1 MNWDLFGL
9 LDKGQKEE
17 QKRIL
22 AEELARERALRN
34 KRLKVAGVETKEEP
48 KVKKKKPGITD
59 VAKTVITT
67 GSEADMAPREVK
79 GDWWSD
85 EEGGF
90 DLVKN
95 IAQGWYFDVP
105 ENVANTVS
113 PILDRVSPKRDYL
126 MLNLPFLKNYDPA
139 RDYVFTM
146 PADEFNALKEK
157 DKVSYMPNMIDERT
171 EAGDFARNMTKVFRG
186 LSIGKNV
193 TDKALKS
200 PVFNSVGSKTK
211 QVLEYTTPG
220 AVASQLAFQPHEERI
235 SNMVAET
242 VQDTPVEFV
251 GPFFEWLQAEPD
263 NSEAEERFKMLL
275 ESYVVDAA
283 FSPIF
288 RLMKGRKEIIKA
300 ELDGKSADEIITIE
314 QQAQSRLLAKT
325 ISESDKPLSR
335 LKKSKTASQ
344 KVLNAKLEDPTIF
357 SAPATVKRMVE
368 QLARGDFKGIHPDNF
383 SGYRVFNTKYIENG
397 DAAEALN
404 MMEVLLRKEM
414 LTQRA
419 GLQVPKGPKTLAEI
433 EKAGLQLSDTIQG
446 NRIINVVEDTASG
459 MGVDKDTLMTLM
471 MKDLDDLAGLE
482 ARVLAYRGVIAQM
495 GSELQLVRRE
505 LAGNPGNDVLE
516 ARFIN
521 LLAQTED
528 AIRVFGEVRRIP
540 ARTVTA
546 QRIKIP
552 DLDANGAP
560 IRASDHV
567 QLLNDLKKAG
577 IDSKKLSILGE
588 ALGLGK
594 NPLHTVHIAQSGIE
608 TILQRGTR
616 GLLEFYRGMLL
627 ASLKTHVTNSLS
639 GVIETFV
646 PQVSRLAGGLLT
658 RDRQVIRSVGAHMV
672 GLTHGLRPSIGKMI
686 EAVYQERNI
695 LDPLGTKVDG
705 LISPYGH
712 AIAMDPLKKGSTQWH
727 PYNWVSAFVNGV
739 GKISRGS
746 LRLLGGEDEFFKQ
759 WNYRAS
765 AYAKIVMDMP
775 EGLSKEARKLRI
787 NQQLSDY
794 FDEMGQATNKDLLQ
808 YARRA
813 TFTEEVLPNT
823 MASGIQALAKRQP
836 ALQFFIPFIRTPT
849 NIMVRFGERTP
860 ILSLFQKTTRQMLAS
875 GDPNLRAQVIGNQA
889 IGMAMYGTFL
899 GYIME
904 GSVTGPGPLDP
915 DQNRLWRNAGN
926 QPYSIRTPYGW
937 VSYNRLDPLFMPLV
951 FMTGWYDNAVVF
963 NESDDIGEQ
972 AMMGVVGLAR
982 AATDRTY
989 LQGMKQVFQM
999 LHSLTTGDM
1008 DRLALSGIQMGANVI
1023 PSILNQ
1029 QYEIGQHL
1037 GFYEGAE
1044 GFREALQWQEKFL
1057 RRAPQLTGYNAVKH
1071 NWITGKPIVSPV
1083 GYNSGF
1089 PVVTDKPNKYIN
1101 EIVNMGRSIDPPDT
1115 RIGNVELSGPQYA
1128 ELNRL
1133 IGTIRGE
1140 NGMNLMQSLEA
1151 FMGTTGKNGYN
1162 LDPNRKYNENYDDW
1176 RVEGVKKIIRGYKD
1190 AGRKVLLQTNPDL
1203 LQAFVEDKINKAS
1216 VMGGGTQLFD
1226 LNERP

>member
-9 LDKGQKEE
+9 LDKGQRDE

-22 AEELARERALRN
+22 AEELARERAMRN
-34 KRLKVAGVETKEEP
+34 KRLQVAGVETQEKPKEEL
-48 KVKKKKPGITD
+48 KEKPGVAEVATD
-59 VAKTVITT
+59 ILTRGTD
-67 GSEADMAPREVK
+67 ADLAPREVK
-79 GDWWSD
+79 GDWWSN

-90 DLVKN
+90 DLVKS
-95 IAQGWYFDVP
+95 IAQGWYFDVS
-105 ENVANTVS
+105 ENIASTIAPV
-113 PILDRVSPKRDYL
+113 LDKASSKRDYL

-157 DKVSYMPNMIDERT
+157 DKVSYMPNIIDERT
-171 EAGDFARNMTKVFRG
+171 EVGDFVRNMTKVFRG
-186 LSIGKNV
+186 LSIGRGV
-193 TDKALKS
+193 TDKALTS
-200 PVFNSVGSKTK
+200 PLFKSVGPKSK
-211 QVLEYTTPG
+211 QFVEYTTPG
-220 AVASQLAFQPHEERI
+220 AVASQIAFQPHEERI
-235 SNMVAET
+235 SNMIAET

-251 GPFFEWLQAEPD
+251 GPFFEWLQADPE

-275 ESYVVDAA
+275 ESYVADIA

-288 RLMKGRKEIIKA
+288 RLMKGRKEIIKS
-300 ELDGKSADEIITIE
+300 EIEGKSVGEIIETE
-314 QQAQSRLLAKT
+314 QKAANRLAQTKITEA
-325 ISESDKPLSR
+325 DQPLSR
-335 LKKSKTASQ
+335 LKPSKTASQ

-357 SAPATVKRMVE
+357 SAPHTVKRMVE
-368 QLARGDFKGIHPDNF
+368 QLARGDFKGIHPDNY

-397 DAAEALN
+397 EASEALN

-414 LTQRA
+414 KKKIP
-419 GLQVPKGPKTLAEI
+419 GLETPKGPKTLADI
-433 EKAGLQLSDTIQG
+433 EKAGLKLADTIQG

-482 ARVLAYRGVIAQM
+482 ARVLAYRGVISQM
-495 GSELQLVRRE
+495 GSELQLLRRQ
-505 LAGNPGNDVLE
+505 LAANPGDEILE

-521 LLAQTED
+521 MLAQTED

-552 DLDANGAP
+552 DLDANGVP
-560 IRASDHV
+560 KSSDDYK
-567 QLLNDLKKAG
+567 QLLKDLKEAG
-577 IDSKKLSILGE
+577 VDSKKLSMLGE
-588 ALGLGK
+588 VLGLGK
-594 NPLHTVHIAQSGIE
+594 NPLHTVRIAQEGVE

-627 ASLKTHVTNSLS
+627 ASLKTHATNSVS
-639 GVIETFV
+639 GMIETFV

-658 RDRQVIRSVGAHMV
+658 ADRKVIRSVGAHMM
-672 GLTHGLRPSIGKMI
+672 GLTHGFRPAMSKMI
-686 EAVYQERNI
+686 ESILQERNI

-705 LISPYGH
+705 LVSPYGH
-712 AIAMDPLKKGSTQWH
+712 AIAMDPIKKGASNWH
-727 PYNWVSAFVNGV
+727 PYNWASAFVNGV
-739 GKISRGS
+739 GKVSRVS

-759 WNYRAS
+759 WNYRAA
-765 AYAKIVMDMP
+765 AYSKIVMEMP
-775 EGLSKEARKLRI
+775 EGLSKEARRTRVA
-787 NQQLSDY
+787 QQLDDY
-794 FDEMGQATNKDLLQ
+794 FDDMGKATDSDLLQ

-813 TFTEEVLPNT
+813 TFTEDILPNT
-823 MASGIQALAKRQP
+823 MASAIQSFSKRQP
-836 ALQFFIPFIRTPT
+836 ILQFFIPFIRTPT

-860 ILSLFQKTTRQMLAS
+860 ILGLAQKTTRQMLAS

-915 DQNRLWRNAGN
+915 DRNRLWRNAGN
-926 QPYSIRTPYGW
+926 QPYSIKTPYGW

-963 NESDDIGEQ
+963 NESDDLADA
-972 AMMGVVGLAR
+972 AMMSVVGLAR

-1008 DRLALSGIQMGANVI
+1008 DRLALSGVQMGANVI
-1023 PSILNQ
+1023 PSIINQ

-1071 NWITGKPIVSPV
+1071 NWITGEPIVSPV

-1089 PVVTDKPNKYIN
+1089 PVVKDKPNKYIN

-1115 RIGNVELSGPQYA
+1115 RIGNVELNGPQYA
-1128 ELNRL
+1128 ELNKL
-1133 IGTIRGE
+1133 IGTIKSG
-1140 NGMNLMQSLEA
+1140 NGLTLMQSLQA
-1151 FMGTTGKNGYN
+1151 FMKTPEYN

-1176 RVEGVKKIIRGYKD
+1176 RVEGVKKIIRAYKD
-1190 AGRKVLLQTNPDL
+1190 AGRKTLMATNPDL
-1203 LQAFVEDKINKAS
+1203 MQAFVEDKINEAS
-1216 VMGGGTQLFD
+1216 VMSGGTQLFD

>member
-9 LDKGQKEE
+9 LDQGQRDE

-22 AEELARERALRN
+22 AEELARTRAERRT
-34 KRLKVAGVETKEEP
+34 RLNIDTKEATPKEETKKEN
-48 KVKKKKPGITD
+48 PGITD

-79 GDWWSD
+79 GDWWSN

-113 PILDRVSPKRDYL
+113 PMLDKISPKRDYL

-171 EAGDFARNMTKVFRG
+171 EVGDFARNMTKVFRG

-220 AVASQLAFQPHEERI
+220 AVASQIAFQPHEERI
-235 SNMVAET
+235 SNMIAET

-251 GPFFEWLQAEPD
+251 GPFFEWLQADPE

-314 QQAQSRLLAKT
+314 QQAEARLLAKK
-325 ISESDKPLSR
+325 IAESDQPLSR
-335 LKKSKTASQ
+335 LKKTKSASQ

-482 ARVLAYRGVIAQM
+482 ARVLAYRGVISQM
-495 GSELQLVRRE
+495 GSELQLVRRQ
-505 LAGNPGNDVLE
+505 LAGNPGNEILE

-552 DLDANGAP
+552 DLDANNVPKNSA
-560 IRASDHV
+560 DHV

-594 NPLHTVHIAQSGIE
+594 NPLHTVHIAQTGIE

-646 PQVSRLAGGLLT
+646 PQLSRLAGGLLT
-658 RDRQVIRSVGAHMV
+658 GDRHVVRSVGAHMV
-672 GLTHGLRPSIGKMI
+672 GLTHGLRPAIGKMI
-686 EAVYQERNI
+686 ESVVQERNI

-712 AIAMDPLKKGSTQWH
+712 AIAMDPLKKGSSAWH

-739 GKISRGS
+739 GKVSRGS

-759 WNYRAS
+759 WNYRAA
-765 AYAKIVMDMP
+765 AYSKIVMDMP

-787 NQQLSDY
+787 NQQLGEY
-794 FDEMGQATNKDLLQ
+794 FDDMGQATNKDLLQ

-860 ILSLFQKTTRQMLAS
+860 IWGLFQKTTRQMLDS

-951 FMTGWYDNAVVF
+951 FMTSAYETASVF
-963 NESDDIGEQ
+963 NESDDVADQ

-1008 DRLALSGIQMGANVI
+1008 DRLGLSGVQMGANVI
-1023 PSILNQ
+1023 PSIINQ
-1029 QYEIGQHL
+1029 QYEIGQHF

-1071 NWITGKPIVSPV
+1071 NWLTGEPIVSPV

-1089 PVVTDKPNKYIN
+1089 PVAKGESNKYIN

-1115 RIGNVELSGPQYA
+1115 KIGNVELTGPQYA

-1133 IGTIRGE
+1133 IGTLKGA
-1140 NGMNLMQSLEA
+1140 NGKTLMKSLEDL
-1151 FMGTTGKNGYN
+1151 METDEYN

-1176 RVEGVKKIIRGYKD
+1176 RVTTVKGILRNYKD
-1190 AGRKVLLQTNPDL
+1190 AGRKVLLQSNPEL
-1203 LQAFVEDKINKAS
+1203 LQEFIEDKVNKAS
-1216 VMGGGTQLFD
+1216 VMSGGTQLFD

>member
-1 MNWDLFGL
+1 
-9 LDKGQKEE
+9 
-17 QKRIL
+17 
-22 AEELARERALRN
+22 
-34 KRLKVAGVETKEEP
+34 
-48 KVKKKKPGITD
+48 
-59 VAKTVITT
+59 
-67 GSEADMAPREVK
+67 
-79 GDWWSD
+79 
-85 EEGGF
+85 
-90 DLVKN
+90 
-95 IAQGWYFDVP
+95 
-105 ENVANTVS
+105 
-113 PILDRVSPKRDYL
+113 
-126 MLNLPFLKNYDPA
+126 
-139 RDYVFTM
+139 
-146 PADEFNALKEK
+146 
-157 DKVSYMPNMIDERT
+157 MI
-171 EAGDFARNMTKVFRG
+171 
-186 LSIGKNV
+186 
-193 TDKALKS
+193 
-200 PVFNSVGSKTK
+200 
-211 QVLEYTTPG
+211 
-220 AVASQLAFQPHEERI
+220 
-235 SNMVAET
+235 AET

-251 GPFFEWLQAEPD
+251 GPFFEWLQADPE

-300 ELDGKSADEIITIE
+300 ELEGKSADEIITIE
-314 QQAQSRLLAKT
+314 RQAEARLLAKK
-325 ISESDKPLSR
+325 IAESDQPLSR
-335 LKKSKTASQ
+335 LKKTKSASQ

-505 LAGNPGNDVLE
+505 LAGNPGNDILE

-552 DLDANGAP
+552 DLDANGVPKNSA
-560 IRASDHV
+560 DHV

-594 NPLHTVHIAQSGIE
+594 NPLHTVHIAQTGIE
-608 TILQRGTR
+608 TLLQRGTR

-646 PQVSRLAGGLLT
+646 PQLSRLAGGLLT
-658 RDRQVIRSVGAHMV
+658 RDRHVVRSVGAHMV
-672 GLTHGLRPSIGKMI
+672 GLTHGLRPAIGKMI
-686 EAVYQERNI
+686 ESVVQERNI

-705 LISPYGH
+705 LVSPYGH
-712 AIAMDPLKKGSTQWH
+712 AIAMDPIKKGASNWH

-759 WNYRAS
+759 WNYRAA
-765 AYAKIVMDMP
+765 AYSKIVMDMP
-775 EGLSKEARKLRI
+775 EGLSREARKLRI
-787 NQQLSDY
+787 NQQLGEY
-794 FDEMGQATNKDLLQ
+794 FDDMGQATNKDLLQ

-813 TFTEEVLPNT
+813 TFTEDVLPNT

-836 ALQFFIPFIRTPT
+836 ALQFFIPFVRTPT

-860 ILSLFQKTTRQMLAS
+860 IWGLFQKTTRQMLDS

-951 FMTGWYDNAVVF
+951 FMTSAYETASVF
-963 NESDDIGEQ
+963 NESDDVADQ

-1008 DRLALSGIQMGANVI
+1008 DRLALSGVQMGANVI
-1023 PSILNQ
+1023 PSIINQ
-1029 QYEIGQHL
+1029 QYEIGQHF

-1071 NWITGKPIVSPV
+1071 NWLTGEPIVSPV

-1089 PVVTDKPNKYIN
+1089 PVVKEESNKYIN

-1115 RIGNVELSGPQYA
+1115 KIGNVELTGPQYA

-1133 IGTIRGE
+1133 IGTLKGA
-1140 NGMNLMQSLEA
+1140 NGKTLMKSLEDL
-1151 FMGTTGKNGYN
+1151 MKTDEYN

-1176 RVEGVKKIIRGYKD
+1176 RVTTVKGILRNYKD
-1190 AGRKVLLQTNPDL
+1190 AGRKVLLQSNPEL
-1203 LQAFVEDKINKAS
+1203 LQEFIEDKVNKAS
-1216 VMGGGTQLFD
+1216 VMSGGTQLFD